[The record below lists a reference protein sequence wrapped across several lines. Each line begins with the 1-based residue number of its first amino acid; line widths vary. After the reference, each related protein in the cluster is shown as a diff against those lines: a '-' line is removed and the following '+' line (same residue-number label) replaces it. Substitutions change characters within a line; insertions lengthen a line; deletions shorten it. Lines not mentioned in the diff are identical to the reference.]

1 MKATP
6 AVDNWAD
13 GTQAFIDK
21 PARTIDVFSE
31 DLDDKY
37 GPGQSDDYGVG
48 WVGVTG
54 RGYAMVRVYEEL
66 DPPDTLVCSSLI
78 SLSAAL
84 RLVELADWDVQYQK
98 AGFPVGHRRRSVS
111 AGFSLGITHEA
122 RVGVVDHGTYQTIW
136 TVDAIEL
143 GNVLR
148 HFLTED

>member
-37 GPGQSDDYGVG
+37 GPGQSDECGVG
-48 WVGVTG
+48 WVSVTG
-54 RGYAMVRVYEEL
+54 RGYAVVRVYEDLFEVDEL
-66 DPPDTLVCSSLI
+66 QCSSLI

-84 RLVELADWDVQYQK
+84 RLVELADWYEQYK
-98 AGFPVGHRRRSVS
+98 KTGVVASGFT
-111 AGFSLGITHEA
+111 LGITHEA
-122 RVGVVDHGTYQTIW
+122 RVGVVDHGNYQTIW